1 MNQQTRAHSLINN
14 YHQYT
19 DDKQKSEI
27 LKQLKLLM
35 LGFRTLPP
43 SVEPMNKDEFL
54 TARDILE
61 LEMERYLNQKDGKN
75 FELSYFKIKQFY
87 FDYKQALPRSD
98 RMLYFVGLYLLHL
111 LANNRT
117 TEFCTELE
125 LLDIEDLGNNYVRV
139 SRDLETCIQ
148 EGNYKHIYSIKASLN
163 NLPHY
168 SYYLEK
174 FDDAIK
180 FQIARSAEKSYESLS
195 VNDAISLLMLRSKEE
210 LNIFIKNETESL
222 ENREIDWK
230 VQGDRVF
237 FIPINKDKTS
247 IPSHAIIEDT
257 VSMAIQ
263 MEKII

>member
-1 MNQQTRAHSLINN
+1 MNQQTRAQSLINN
-14 YHQYT
+14 YHQY
-19 DDKQKSEI
+19 KEEKEKNEV
-27 LKQLKLLM
+27 LKQLKLMM

-43 SVEPMNKDEFL
+43 SSEAMNKEEFIIS
-54 TARDILE
+54 RDILE
-61 LEMERYLNQKDGKN
+61 LEMEKCLNQKDGKN

-87 FDYKQALPRSD
+87 FDYKEALPRSEK
-98 RMLYFVGLYLLHL
+98 MLYFVGLYLLHL

-125 LLDIEDLGNNYVRV
+125 LLDISDLGNNLVRV

-148 EGNYKHIYSIKASLN
+148 EGNYKHIFSIKSSVV

-168 SYYLEK
+168 SFYLEK

-195 VNDAISLLMLRSKEE
+195 VNDAVSLLMLKSPQE
-210 LNIFIKNETESL
+210 LNLFIKNEAETIED
-222 ENREIDWK
+222 REIDWK

-237 FIPINKDKTS
+237 FIPINKEKMS
-247 IPSHAIIEDT
+247 IPSHRIIDDT

-263 MEKII
+263 IEKII